1 MKKLLLA
8 TLAVFTFV
16 GLTGCANEKKL
27 TAEEAKTEIKAA
39 QENTA
44 KALKETK
51 GVKVDTTTKFEATV
65 SAKNIKVQSSL
76 GALIPEIKTAKV
88 SANATL
94 KGGFTVDLDK
104 MKAKA
109 TASEDISASA
119 NYTMGDKTEK
129 FSVASKGNGEAYVVK
144 GEDKVNVYAKGELNN
159 DIKVP
164 EDYKALIDAEAY
176 KKLSGKIN
184 LKFDLDEDDEDEKSI
199 DEVISTIDFDT
210 IITDWTIFKK
220 KGSTLT
226 ADTSNLAAFGVD
238 AEAQAELAKMG
249 LTLKISK
256 FEIGLNKDKAITS
269 FDFNVSLKGDVDLS
283 KQDIDKDDIVDFIST
298 INPGIAS
305 SLSTVTISGMTG
317 TVSIDTAFN
326 FGLDIAYKAD
336 EIKVPEELTKLEEVD
351 FDDLL
356 KSIFDGGKKDKA
368 EDAAIAK
375 AENVLAAAKTCF
387 IEATAIDV
395 DCVTKVGNTY
405 HTTVKALVDAGELDS
420 NPFDT
425 NTLEDGGMTIMFD
438 ATTLKITSA
447 IATGTIDGYELY
459 YDATTGEFEA
469 YKD

>member
-16 GLTGCANEKKL
+16 GLTGCASEKKL

-51 GVKVDTTTKFEATV
+51 GVKVDTTSKFEATV

-94 KGGFTVDLDK
+94 KGGFTVDLDN

-184 LKFDLDEDDEDEKSI
+184 LKFDLDEDDEEKSI
-199 DEVISTIDFDT
+199 DEAISTIDFDT

-238 AEAQAELAKMG
+238 AEAQAELAKIG

-317 TVSIDTAFN
+317 TVSIDTAYN

-336 EIKVPEELTKLEEVD
+336 EIKVPQELTTLEEVD
-351 FDDLL
+351 LDDLL
-356 KSIFDGGKKDKA
+356 EDIFDGGGKKDKA
-368 EDAAIAK
+368 EDAAIEK
-375 AENVLAAAKTCF
+375 AENVLATAKTCF
-387 IEATAIDV
+387 IEATATDV

-405 HTTVKALVDAGELDS
+405 HTTVKALVDAGELSS
-420 NPFDT
+420 NPFDA

-447 IATGTIDGYELY
+447 IATGKIDGYELY

>member
-1 MKKLLLA
+1 MKKLVLA

-16 GLTGCANEKKL
+16 GLTGCASEKKL

-51 GVKVDTTTKFEATV
+51 GVKVDTTAKFEATV
-65 SAKNIKVQSSL
+65 SAKNVKVQSSL
-76 GALIPEIKTAKV
+76 GALIPEIKTAKA
-88 SANATL
+88 SANATI
-94 KGGFTVDLDK
+94 KGGFTVDLDN

-129 FSVASKGNGEAYVVK
+129 FSATSKGNGEAYVIK

-159 DIKVP
+159 DIKLP
-164 EDYKALIDAEAY
+164 EDYKDLVDVEAY

-210 IITDWTIFKK
+210 IDSPVSKE
-220 KGSTLT
+220 TLT

-238 AEAQAELAKMG
+238 AEAQAELAKLG

-283 KQDIDKDDIVDFIST
+283 KQEIDKDDIVDFIST

-336 EIKVPEELTKLEEVD
+336 EIKVPEELTTLEEID

-356 KSIFDGGKKDKA
+356 KDIFDGGKKDKA

-375 AENVLAAAKTCF
+375 AENVVAAAKTCF

-395 DCVTKVGNTY
+395 DCVTKVGDTY

-447 IATGTIDGYELY
+447 IATGTIDGYDLF